1 MPDHNKKLIFISACM
16 CMTVFGIIL
25 AMPGA
30 VLPSVIHKFRI
41 DMVEAGSLFLTLTSG
56 ILLGSVLF
64 GPVVDRYG
72 YRRVLILC
80 VLLVFT
86 GIEGIAFSPSAGYL
100 RMSLFITGFAGGSIN
115 GGTNALV
122 SDIYEGNRGA
132 RLSLLAVFFGAGAL
146 GVPLVLGI
154 LLDLFAYESL
164 IAAIGLLVL
173 IPLILLTTVRFPVP
187 KHEQG
192 FPIAEGLKLVKEA
205 NLLLFGL
212 ILFMQ
217 SGLEMI
223 MGGWSATFL
232 IRELHIHPRHSVLY
246 LSFFWMGLILAR
258 LAVSQMLH
266 QVSRHKVM
274 LVSFSVAL
282 AGAAMLLL
290 SRGPVLA
297 ISGLFLTGFGLAAI
311 FPLVFAYVGD
321 LYPKFSGTA
330 FGVILVIALPGGML
344 YPYVSGLIAEHFNLR
359 LSLLMVPVTLACSFF
374 LFLNIKR
381 KIGNS
386 THN

>member
-1 MPDHNKKLIFISACM
+1 
-16 CMTVFGIIL
+16 
-25 AMPGA
+25 
-30 VLPSVIHKFRI
+30 
-41 DMVEAGSLFLTLTSG
+41 
-56 ILLGSVLF
+56 
-64 GPVVDRYG
+64 
-72 YRRVLILC
+72 
-80 VLLVFT
+80 
-86 GIEGIAFSPSAGYL
+86 
-100 RMSLFITGFAGGSIN
+100 
-115 GGTNALV
+115 
-122 SDIYEGNRGA
+122 
-132 RLSLLAVFFGAGAL
+132 
-146 GVPLVLGI
+146 
-154 LLDLFAYESL
+154 
-164 IAAIGLLVL
+164 
-173 IPLILLTTVRFPVP
+173 
-187 KHEQG
+187 
-192 FPIAEGLKLVKEA
+192 
-205 NLLLFGL
+205 
-212 ILFMQ
+212 
-217 SGLEMI
+217 
-223 MGGWSATFL
+223 
-232 IRELHIHPRHSVLY
+232 
-246 LSFFWMGLILAR
+246 
-258 LAVSQMLH
+258 
-266 QVSRHKVM
+266 M

>member
-1 MPDHNKKLIFISACM
+1 MG
-16 CMTVFGIIL
+16 MTVFGIIL
-25 AMPGA
+25 AIPGA
-30 VLPSVIHKFRI
+30 VLPFVIEKFSI
-41 DMVEAGSLFLTLTSG
+41 DMVEAGTLFLTLTSG
-56 ILLGSVLF
+56 ILVGSLVF

-72 YRRVLILC
+72 YKRLLILC
-80 VLLVFT
+80 ILLVFT
-86 GIEGIAFSPSAGYL
+86 GIEGIAFSTSAGFL
-100 RMSLFITGFAGGSIN
+100 RISLFITGFAGGSIN

-122 SDIYEGNRGA
+122 SDTFEDSRGA

-164 IAAIGLLVL
+164 IAFIGVLVL
-173 IPLILLTTVRFPVP
+173 IPLILLTAVRFPAP

-192 FPIAEGLKLVKEA
+192 FPVAEGWKLAKET

-212 ILFMQ
+212 ILFMH

-232 IRELHIHPRHSVLY
+232 SRELHIHPRHSVLY
-246 LSFFWMGLILAR
+246 LSFFWLGLILAR
-258 LAVSQMLH
+258 LAVSKILH
-266 QVSRHKVM
+266 HVSRHKVM

-282 AGAAMLLL
+282 VGAAMLLV
-290 SRGPVLA
+290 SRGLVMA
-297 ISGLFLTGFGLAAI
+297 IPGLLLTGIGLAAV
-311 FPLVFAYVGD
+311 FPLIFAYVGD

-330 FGVILVIALPGGML
+330 FGVILVISLPGGMI
-344 YPYVSGLIAEHFNLR
+344 YPYLSGLIAQHFNLR

-374 LFLNIKR
+374 LFLKIKR
-381 KIGNS
+381 KISKTPQLNK
-386 THN
+386 